1 MSNLYEIL
9 EVSEK
14 ASKEVID
21 KAYHVLVKKY
31 HPDLQ
36 QGEEKQKA
44 EEKMKQINEAYEI
57 LSNEEKRREYD
68 INLEEQRKQEKIIEE
83 QKRKQQIN
91 EYEKEKT
98 QEQLEN
104 QTYYRNED
112 QNVNENVNTN
122 TNTNEN
128 NNYQNAKKIQKE
140 INRAYANAYN
150 NYLRS
155 LGYKVKEPWTFKRFL
170 ELLKVLAILTI
181 IILIIWFFPP
191 TNKLLIEFYE
201 NNFIIKTIVDII
213 LNIFQGIWDGIKNFI
228 VALF

>member
-21 KAYHVLVKKY
+21 KAYHVLAKKY

-36 QGEEKQKA
+36 QGEQKQYA
-44 EEKMKQINEAYEI
+44 EDKMKQINEAYEI
-57 LSNEEKRREYD
+57 LSSEDKRREYD
-68 INLEEQRKQEKIIEE
+68 ISLEKQRKQEKLEEE

-91 EYEKEKT
+91 EYEQERL

-104 QTYYRNED
+104 QTYYRNEN
-112 QNVNENVNTN
+112 QSINENTEENT
-122 TNTNEN
+122 
-128 NNYQNAKKIQKE
+128 NYQNAKKIQKE

-170 ELLKVLAILTI
+170 ELLKVLAILTV

-191 TNKLLIEFYE
+191 THKLLIDFYE
-201 NNFIIKTIVDII
+201 NNFIIKTIVNVIS
-213 LNIFQGIWDGIKNFI
+213 NIFQGIWNGIRNFVI
-228 VALF
+228 GLF

>member
-36 QGEEKQKA
+36 QEEEKQNA

-68 INLEEQRKQEKIIEE
+68 IALENERKQEEKDSYVNVQRQETANQE
-83 QKRKQQIN
+83 TYN
-91 EYEKEKT
+91 ENS
-98 QEQLEN
+98 N
-104 QTYYRNED
+104 QNVYKNQR
-112 QNVNENVNTN
+112 VNENTN
-122 TNTNEN
+122 YKN
-128 NNYQNAKKIQKE
+128 QKKIQKE

-150 NYLRS
+150 DYLRG
-155 LGYKVKEPWTFKRFL
+155 LGYKVKEPWTFKKFL
-170 ELLKVLAILTI
+170 EQLKILGILAIVFITI
-181 IILIIWFFPP
+181 WIFPP
-191 TNKLLIEFYE
+191 THKMLVDVYE
-201 NNFIIKTIVDII
+201 GNIIIKTLVDVIISIVLGIFNGIKKII
-213 LNIFQGIWDGIKNFI
+213 FNIFRI
-228 VALF
+228 

>member
-36 QGEEKQKA
+36 QGEEKQNA
-44 EEKMKQINEAYEI
+44 EEKMKEINEAYEI
-57 LSNEEKRREYD
+57 LSNEEKRKKYD
-68 INLEEQRKQEKIIEE
+68 ISLEEQRKQKEIIEE

-91 EYEKEKT
+91 EYEQEKI

-104 QTYYRNED
+104 QTYYRNEN
-112 QNVNENVNTN
+112 QSINKNIG
-122 TNTNEN
+122 EN
-128 NNYQNAKKIQKE
+128 NSYQNAKKIQKE
-140 INRAYANAYN
+140 INRAYVNAYN

-191 TNKLLIEFYE
+191 THKLLIDFYE
-201 NNFIIKTIVDII
+201 NNFIIKTMVNVIS
-213 LNIFQGIWDGIKNFI
+213 NIFQGIWNGMRNFVI
-228 VALF
+228 ELF

>member
-21 KAYHVLVKKY
+21 KAYHVLAKKY

-36 QGEEKQKA
+36 QGEQKQYA
-44 EEKMKQINEAYEI
+44 EDKMKQINEAYEI
-57 LSNEEKRREYD
+57 LSSEDKRKEYD
-68 INLEEQRKQEKIIEE
+68 ISLEEQRKQEKLEEE
-83 QKRKQQIN
+83 QKREQQIN
-91 EYEKEKT
+91 EYEQERL

-104 QTYYRNED
+104 QTYYRNEN
-112 QNVNENVNTN
+112 QSINENTEENT
-122 TNTNEN
+122 
-128 NNYQNAKKIQKE
+128 NYQNAKKIQKE

-170 ELLKVLAILTI
+170 ELLKVLAILTV

-191 TNKLLIEFYE
+191 THKLLIDFYE
-201 NNFIIKTIVDII
+201 NNFIIKTIVNVIS
-213 LNIFQGIWDGIKNFI
+213 NIFQGIWNGIRNFVI
-228 VALF
+228 GLF

>member
-1 MSNLYEIL
+1 MSNLYEML

-44 EEKMKQINEAYEI
+44 EEKMKQINKAYEI
-57 LSNEEKRREYD
+57 LSNEEKRKEYD
-68 INLEEQRKQEKIIEE
+68 ISLEEQRKQEKIVEE

-91 EYEKEKT
+91 EYEQEKM
-98 QEQLEN
+98 QEELEN

-112 QNVNENVNTN
+112 QSINRNTD
-122 TNTNEN
+122 EN

-191 TNKLLIEFYE
+191 THKLLIDFYE
-201 NNFIIKTIVDII
+201 NNFIIKTIVNVIS
-213 LNIFQGIWDGIKNFI
+213 NIFQGIWNGIENFI
-228 VALF
+228 VGLF